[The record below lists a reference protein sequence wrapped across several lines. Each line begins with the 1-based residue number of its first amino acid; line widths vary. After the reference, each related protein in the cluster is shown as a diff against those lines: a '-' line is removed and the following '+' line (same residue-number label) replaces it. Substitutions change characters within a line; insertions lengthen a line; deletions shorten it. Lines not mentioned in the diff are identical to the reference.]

1 MVSSLPFLTPVFH
14 RRAREYRSKFSGYGS
29 EGGSRH
35 HRGRG
40 GQIYKLTALGRVE
53 DPSSGTLGKG
63 ASTSAYITAGA
74 DNTEHSASGSQED
87 ILKRD
92 GDIVNH
98 PSNVIVKS
106 VTYSVRV
113 DDETARDTKES
124 G

>member
-1 MVSSLPFLTPVFH
+1 M
-14 RRAREYRSKFSGYGS
+14 
-29 EGGSRH
+29 
-35 HRGRG
+35 
-40 GQIYKLTALGRVE
+40 
-53 DPSSGTLGKG
+53 
-63 ASTSAYITAGA
+63 
-74 DNTEHSASGSQED
+74 
-87 ILKRD
+87 KRD